1 VDETT
6 RLVLTIFAGIFGLL
20 IGSFLNVCIFRLP
33 RNCMSIV
40 KPRSRCIRC
49 LTFIAWYDNL
59 PVLSWLFLRGKCR
72 HCSEGISFRY
82 PAVELLTGGIM
93 VYAAVG
99 QLYGE
104 PTSVFHQTLFF
115 SMQAYLC
122 SALIACTFIDLEF
135 QILPDEIT
143 LSGILIGLI
152 CGAAF
157 PAIHG
162 SGLPAIDWNPHLVG
176 GVASLLGAILGA
188 GSTYTVRV
196 VGSILYK
203 QEAMGLGDVKFM
215 AFLGAF
221 LGWKGIL
228 LTFLLGCF
236 AGALFGVGYLVVKGR
251 LRGVQV
257 PFGPFLALG
266 AVLVIFFAP
275 EVNDLIRAY
284 LDMFRGEA

>member
-1 VDETT
+1 
-6 RLVLTIFAGIFGLL
+6 
-20 IGSFLNVCIFRLP
+20 
-33 RNCMSIV
+33 
-40 KPRSRCIRC
+40 
-49 LTFIAWYDNL
+49 
-59 PVLSWLFLRGKCR
+59 
-72 HCSEGISFRY
+72 
-82 PAVELLTGGIM
+82 
-93 VYAAVG
+93 
-99 QLYGE
+99 
-104 PTSVFHQTLFF
+104 
-115 SMQAYLC
+115 MQPYLC

-143 LSGILIGLI
+143 LSGILIGLV
-152 CGAAF
+152 CGVAF

-162 SGLPAIDWNPHLVG
+162 AGLPALDWNPHLVG